1 MKYTIDASVLVK
13 AVVDEEHSEKALKI
27 ISEQKAVLYAP
38 NILFSEVGSV
48 LYKMSRRGIIERSYA
63 IKAYENLVKLPI
75 EIQAEDLSLFP
86 SVLDMSLKL
95 GLHFYDCLYIQT
107 ARKTGSMLLSS
118 DRKLLDIASK
128 ECTVKSLQDI

>member
-13 AVVDEEHSEKALKI
+13 TVVDEEHSENALKL
-27 ISEQKAVLYAP
+27 ISDQRAVLYAP

-48 LYKMSRRGIIERSYA
+48 LYKMTRRGIIEKIYA
-63 IKAYENLVKLPI
+63 TRAYENLLKLPI
-75 EIQAEDLSLFP
+75 EIQDDDWKLFP
-86 SVLDMSLKL
+86 SVLDMSLRL

-118 DRKLLDIASK
+118 DQKLLSIAVK
-128 ECTVKSLQDI
+128 ECNIKNLQDV

>member
-128 ECTVKSLQDI
+128 ECTVKSLQDT